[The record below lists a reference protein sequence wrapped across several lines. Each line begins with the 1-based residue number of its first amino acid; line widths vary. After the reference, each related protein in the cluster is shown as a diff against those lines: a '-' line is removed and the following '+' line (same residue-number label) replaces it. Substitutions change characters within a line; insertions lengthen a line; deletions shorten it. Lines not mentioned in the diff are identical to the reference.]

1 MRINPVLRNEN
12 RLAVRSIKFTLMIF
26 AYVAILGAATIIYY
40 VALNSD
46 IYVYGLNLQSSL
58 GIYAVMAV
66 AQAVLLMFIVPALNS
81 TAICSEREKQT
92 FDILLSSKLTPL
104 QKIIGKVAASSSK
117 VIVLIIST
125 MPLYAICS
133 LVGGVNFSNIAGLIV
148 FFIINTIFVGSIG
161 VFVSTYVKTSK
172 LSTTLTYGLVLLI
185 YIGIFVLSIAIMYYS
200 VYKTQ
205 LNGGIYPDNIKAPII
220 IYLSPVSGFLYMIN
234 EQLGLSY
241 IFGGIISELGISQY
255 TYYISVLV
263 QLVFSVIFIC
273 LSAMKL
279 NPLRNKRIFKS
290 KK

>member
-46 IYVYGLNLQSSL
+46 IYVNGLNLQSSL

-92 FDILLSSKLTPL
+92 LDILLSSKLTPL
-104 QKIIGKVAASSSK
+104 QIIIGKVAASSSK